1 MRDRVDDILDERDR
15 LSKLNSRSKF
25 YLEQLNKEASE
36 LQKQIDARVALMI
49 AVRKEIKDRNEE
61 RQILLNEL
69 NELIRKNRRS
79 P

>member
-1 MRDRVDDILDERDR
+1 MDDILDERDR